1 MLPFKRSQ
9 RVGDL
14 LRQEISDIIMRR
26 MKDPRIGFI
35 TVTGVNVTDD
45 LKSAR
50 VFVSVLKE
58 EERELTLKVLNEAR
72 KMVRSELA
80 KRVKLRAIPVLE
92 FIMDEAIEYGSRIE
106 KLLKDIK
113 EEH

>member
-14 LRQEISDIIMRR
+14 LRKELSDIIMRR

-45 LKSAR
+45 LKTAR
-50 VFVSVLKE
+50 VFISVLKE
-58 EERELTLKVLNEAR
+58 EERDITLEALNDAKKEIR
-72 KMVRSELA
+72 MELA
-80 KRVKLRAIPVLE
+80 KKVKLRRIPSIE
-92 FIMDEAIEYGSRIE
+92 FRIDEAIEYGSRIE
-106 KLLKDIK
+106 KLLRDIK

>member
-1 MLPFKRSQ
+1 MLPYKRSQ

-45 LKSAR
+45 LKTAR
-50 VFVSVLKE
+50 VYISVLKE
-58 EERELTLKVLNEAR
+58 EERELTLKVLNDAR

-80 KRVKLRAIPVLE
+80 KRVQLRTIPALE
-92 FIMDEAIEYGSRIE
+92 FRMDEAIEYGSRIE

>member
-1 MLPFKRSQ
+1 MLPYKRSQ

-35 TVTGVNVTDD
+35 TVTGVNVSDD
-45 LKSAR
+45 LKNAR
-50 VFVSVLKE
+50 VYISVLKE
-58 EERELTLKVLNEAR
+58 EERDITLTVLNAA
-72 KMVRSELA
+72 KKLVRSELA
-80 KRVKLRAIPVLE
+80 KRVRLRSIPSLE
-92 FIMDEAIEYGSRIE
+92 FRIDEAIEYGSRIE
-106 KLLKDIK
+106 KLLKEIK